1 MRSVADLESLA
12 SSEALLDHGDKV
24 TYTDTA
30 PRKQFEGYHFHGAHF
45 QAILFRRLISI
56 KRSCRMISATF
67 AMTLFFTFLAVVAHY
82 LMSSLMT
89 EITTDM
95 TFGFLSDYGKDIL
108 IAADDETEQHLPY
121 LNMLTEIYREET
133 GMDPH
138 YINFTTRD
146 EMNQYMYDQAVQ
158 YPKNKPIVTF
168 GLSFNSYYPMV
179 NMTVLHNT
187 SQLQE
192 IELGARVQV
201 TRMVWKTIMGK
212 GADFKFKVTELER
225 YFVELIYAQLGPFV
239 TTVGLISI
247 VPLFITQPISDIRGE
262 VREYMVAST
271 LSLLPYWLA
280 TFLVDIIIWWACI
293 IIVWVLFLVCQIR
306 AFTDNK
312 GATLYLLFAVG
323 PSFVLFNYC
332 ISFMFSSA
340 ESAPRQLFVILCVV
354 MCVPVIVDFSR
365 YTFTDPVWL
374 DWIYGLFPHILLQRA
389 LAQMCQ
395 HISFLKISFSDYWTT
410 NKNVQAFFIMEFID
424 IPVYIFVLWLIETLR
439 IKLGRKGAQTTYN
452 NYIQFFKDQKMRH
465 PVTKE
470 ARELEKVVESGVPLA
485 VAVKNVSRLYFN
497 SEGTPISAVNN
508 VTLGVKEGA
517 LFGFLGANGAGKT
530 TLIKM
535 ITAMIPPS
543 NGTIEIL
550 GNDLAKYHD
559 PTVLSICPQFN
570 SHLCQELTVRE
581 HFLLYCLIHRLDHKE
596 AERQAAHLIQ
606 MLDLTKFVDKPVR
619 ELSGGNARK
628 LAIALSFYAPSK
640 IILLDEPTSSLDPV
654 ARHNVHELI
663 QAYRGQRTFMLCT
676 HLLSEA
682 ESLCDVISI
691 MIKGCVYTYG
701 TPQYLSQKFGTEFK
715 IDVLLDDDSEETAIK
730 CDNFFANALPLAEMT
745 ISRPK
750 ARIYSIPASM
760 ITLAELFE
768 KMGEGK
774 NGDNGFS
781 YYTCSSSSLERVF
794 MEIVRISEQ
803 ADEDGTHIMS
813 STLLSSHSEA
823 GGRPLPNA
831 FFDPLNA

>member
-1 MRSVADLESLA
+1 MKSVNDLQSIV
-12 SSEALLDHGDKV
+12 SSEVLLEGEHSR
-24 TYTDTA
+24 YTDITHHH
-30 PRKQFEGYHFHGAHF
+30 KFEGYHFHGSHF
-45 QAILFRRLISI
+45 RAILFRRLITV
-56 KRSCRMISATF
+56 KRSLRMILTSYAL
-67 AMTLFFTFLAVVAHY
+67 TLFFTLLAIVAHF
-82 LMSSLMT
+82 LMSSLIT
-89 EITTDM
+89 EISTPMD
-95 TFGFLSDYGKDIL
+95 FKFLSEYGKEIYV
-108 IAADDETEQHLPY
+108 ASSDETEQHLPF
-121 LNMLTEIYREET
+121 LDAFADIYRNET
-133 GMDPH
+133 GLAPTFR
-138 YINFTTRD
+138 NFTSR
-146 EMNQYMYDQAVQ
+146 EELNEYMYQEAKKS
-158 YPKNKPIVTF
+158 PTNKPIVTM
-168 GLSFNSYYPMV
+168 GLVFNNYYPLI
-179 NMTVLHNT
+179 NITVLHNT
-187 SQLQE
+187 SQLAE
-192 IELGARVQV
+192 IELGTRVQA
-201 TRMVWKTIMGK
+201 TRMVWKTIFGK
-212 GADFKFKVTELER
+212 NSDIRLEVTELER

-247 VPLFITQPISDIRGE
+247 ISLFITQPITDIRGE
-262 VREYMVAST
+262 VRDYMVAST

-280 TFLVDIIIWWACI
+280 TFIIDLVIWTVTVV
-293 IIVWVLFLVCQIR
+293 IVWALFLLCQIR
-306 AFTDNK
+306 AFLDNK
-312 GATLYLLFAVG
+312 ASTIYLLIAIG
-323 PSFVLFNYC
+323 PSFVLFTYC
-332 ISFMFSSA
+332 ISFMFSSP

-365 YTFTDPVWL
+365 YTFVDPVWL
-374 DWIYGLFPHILLQRA
+374 DWIYGLIPHILLQRA
-389 LAQMCQ
+389 LAQMCL
-395 HISFLKISFSDYWTT
+395 HISFLKLDFHTYWTT
-410 NKNVQAFFIMEFID
+410 NKNVQAFYIMELVD
-424 IPVYIFVLWLIETLR
+424 IPIYIFLLWLIETLR
-439 IKLGRKGAQTTYN
+439 VKLGRKGAQTTFNKYT
-452 NYIQFFKDQKMRH
+452 QFFIDQKMRH

-470 ARELEKVVESGVPLA
+470 ARELEQIVENDDGSLA
-485 VAVKNVSRLYFN
+485 VAVRHVSRLYFN
-497 SEGTPISAVNN
+497 TEGIPISAVNN
-508 VTLGVKEGA
+508 VTLGVKEGS

-543 NGTIEIL
+543 NGVIEIL
-550 GNDLAKYHD
+550 GQDIAKHHD

-570 SHLCQELTVRE
+570 THLCFEMTVRE
-581 HFLLYCLIHRLDHKE
+581 HFYLYCLIHRLDQKE
-596 AERQAAHLIQ
+596 AEKMAAHLIQ

-628 LAIALSFYAPSK
+628 LAIALAFYSPSK

-663 QAYRGQRTFMLCT
+663 QSYRGHRTFMLCT

-682 ESLCDVISI
+682 EALCDVISI

-715 IDVLLDDDSEETAIK
+715 IDILLDDDTEDTAIK
-730 CDNFFANALPLAEMT
+730 VDNFFANVLPIAEMT

-774 NGDNGFS
+774 KGDNGFC

-803 ADEDGTHIMS
+803 ADEEGTQIMS

-823 GGRPLPNA
+823 GNRPLPNS
-831 FFDPLNA
+831 FFDPLNS

>member
-1 MRSVADLESLA
+1 MRSVTDLESLA
-12 SSEALLDHGDKV
+12 SSEALIDKADHV
-24 TYTDTA
+24 PYTEGGK
-30 PRKQFEGYHFHGAHF
+30 RKKFDGYHFYGSHF
-45 QAILFRRLISI
+45 HAILFRRLISI
-56 KRSCRMISATF
+56 KRSCRMITATF
-67 AMTLFFTFLAVVAHY
+67 TMTLFFTFLAVIAHY
-82 LMSSLMT
+82 LMSSLIT
-89 EITTDM
+89 EIDTDM
-95 TFGFLSDYGKDIL
+95 NFKFLSDYGKEIL

-121 LNMLTEIYREET
+121 LNTLSEIYREET
-133 GMDPH
+133 GMDPR
-138 YINFTTRD
+138 YVNFTTR
-146 EMNQYMYDQAVQ
+146 EELNQYMYAQAEKS
-158 YPKNKPIVTF
+158 PKNKPIVTM
-168 GLSFNSYYPMV
+168 GVVFNNYYPMI

-187 SQLQE
+187 SQLTE
-192 IELGARVQV
+192 LELGARVQV
-201 TRMVWKTIMGK
+201 TRMVWKTLMGK

-247 VPLFITQPISDIRGE
+247 IPLFITQPITDIRGE
-262 VREYMVAST
+262 VRDYMVSST

-280 TFLVDIIIWWACI
+280 TFIVDLVIWWVCV
-293 IIVWVLFLVCQIR
+293 IIVWVLFIVCKIR
-306 AFTDNK
+306 AFLDNK
-312 GATLYLLFAVG
+312 ATTIYLLIAIG
-323 PSFVLFNYC
+323 PSFVLFTYC

-354 MCVPVIVDFSR
+354 MCIPVIVDFSR
-365 YTFTDPVWL
+365 YTFVDPVWL

-389 LAQMCQ
+389 LAQMCL
-395 HISFLKISFSDYWTT
+395 HISFLKEDYKYYWTT
-410 NKNVQAFFIMEFID
+410 NKNVQAFYIMEIVD
-424 IPVYIFVLWLIETLR
+424 IPIYCFLLWLIETLR
-439 IKLGRKGAQTTYN
+439 IKLGRKDAQSTYN
-452 NYIQFFKDQKMRH
+452 SYIQFFKDQKMRH

-470 ARELEKVVESGVPLA
+470 ARELEKIVESGVPLA

-497 SEGTPISAVNN
+497 TEGIPISAVNN

-543 NGTIEIL
+543 NGVIEIL
-550 GNDLAKYHD
+550 GQDLAKNHD
-559 PTVLSICPQFN
+559 PTLLSICPQFN
-570 SHLCQELTVRE
+570 THLCFEMTVRE
-581 HFLLYCLIHRLDHKE
+581 HFYMYCLIHRLDQKQ
-596 AERQAAHLIQ
+596 AERTAAHLIQ

-628 LAIALSFYAPSK
+628 LAIALSFYAPSS

-663 QAYRGQRTFMLCT
+663 QSYRGQRTFMLCT

-682 ESLCDVISI
+682 EALCDVISI

-730 CDNFFANALPLAEMT
+730 CDNFFANTLPLAEMT

-760 ITLAELFE
+760 ITLADLFE

-774 NGDNGFS
+774 SGDNGFG